1 MFWNRTINVV
11 DVHAEGEPG
20 RVVVGGVLPPPGDSV
35 FEMMCHMRDHDDWLR
50 RFLLN
55 EPRGAGISSANLV
68 VPPRHAQADVGYIIM
83 ETVEYPAMSGSNT
96 ICTATVLLE
105 TGMIPM
111 TEPETKFTMESPG
124 GLIEITAR
132 CEGGRAREIAFTNQP
147 AFVLALDATLEVE
160 GLGSLTVDVAYGGM
174 FFPIADAKALGFAVT
189 RDEAKDLIATGL
201 KITAAAVEQFEAI
214 HPTNPGIRDVSITQI
229 AAPLEDTPEGK
240 RSRNVCVVKPGRL
253 DRCPTGTGTCARLAV
268 MHARGQIAEGEVFEN
283 HSIIDT
289 RFRASVVGTTEV
301 GGVPAVIPR
310 VAGRGFVTGILQYG
324 YDPADPFPEGYRLD
338 DGSGG

>member
-1 MFWNRTINVV
+1 MHWQRTINVM
-11 DVHAEGEPG
+11 DVHCEGTPG

-35 FEMMCHMRDHDDWLR
+35 FEMMCHMRDKDDWLR

-68 VPPRHAQADVGYIIM
+68 VPPRHPEADAGYVIM

-96 ICTATVLLE
+96 ICTATALLE
-105 TGMIPM
+105 TGMIPIV
-111 TEPETKFTMESPG
+111 EPETKFTMEAPG
-124 GLIEITAR
+124 GLIEITAK
-132 CEGGRAREIAFTNQP
+132 CEGGRAREISFTNQP
-147 AFVLALDATLEVE
+147 AFVLALDAMIEVE
-160 GLGSLTVDVAYGGM
+160 GLGTLPVDIAYGGM

-189 RDEAKDLIATGL
+189 RDEAKDIIATGL
-201 KITAAAVEQFEAI
+201 RITAAAFEQFEAI
-214 HPTNPGIRDVSITQI
+214 HPTKPGIRDISITQI
-229 AAPLEDTPEGK
+229 AAPLEDIPEGK
-240 RSRNVCVVKPGRL
+240 RSRNTCVVKPGRL

-268 MHARGQIAEGEVFEN
+268 MHARGQIAEGEIFEN

-289 RFRASVVGTTEV
+289 RFHASVVGTTEV